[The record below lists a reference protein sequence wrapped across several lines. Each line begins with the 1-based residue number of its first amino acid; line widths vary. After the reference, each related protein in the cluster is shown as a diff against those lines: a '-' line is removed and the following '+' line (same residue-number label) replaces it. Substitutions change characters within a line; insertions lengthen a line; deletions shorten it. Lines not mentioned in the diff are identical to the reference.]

1 MSFNG
6 KNTNNGSL
14 SAAAPAPAPYVILYH
29 LFQIMLQS
37 LLLLI
42 GLDLLLFK
50 LMFLANCLD
59 LLLAYYLLIYMV
71 NLIYVKLVMFYL
83 LFLQIKSLDNFL
95 IFLTN

>member
-1 MSFNG
+1 M
-6 KNTNNGSL
+6 
-14 SAAAPAPAPYVILYH
+14 AALAPALYVILYH
-29 LFQIMLQS
+29 LVQIILQS